1 MNSSH
6 YNQKEELAEYTQ
18 CCWLGRRG
26 QGLPR
31 VLGSC
36 SQSSDYL
43 HFVFTDPGPRAG
55 KWVKLVQSFN
65 QSLGT
70 GCEDER
76 GEGGIN
82 NVQKLRR
89 SGLLFYINIKWM
101 YIRIMIFHVI
111 ALILFPDVGHT
122 RSLGVWEPECGV
134 LTVLSIIDVSRVLTL
149 LA

>member
-101 YIRIMIFHVI
+101 YIYPYSDISCDCAYLV
-111 ALILFPDVGHT
+111 PWCWSCGHT
-122 RSLGVWEPECGV
+122 RSLVSES
-134 LTVLSIIDVSRVLTL
+134 LSAEYWQYWALSMCREY
-149 LA
+149 